1 VSRVHVQVRLGG
13 EAYALPASDVLE
25 VAPLEL
31 PTPIPG
37 ASPFV
42 LGVRNVRG
50 RVVPVFALG
59 ALTGASGAGPAVGG
73 ASGPGRLCVAAHGD
87 RVAGL
92 AVDDV
97 TDVGE
102 LPDGGD
108 VTEGGVVARSL
119 LVGGRLVGVVDVAR
133 LFAELER
140 RGGT

>member
-1 VSRVHVQVRLGG
+1 VSEVHVQVRVGA
-13 EAYALPASDVLE
+13 EAYALPARDVLE
-25 VAPLEL
+25 VAPLES
-31 PTPIPG
+31 PTPVPG
-37 ASPFV
+37 AGPFV

-59 ALTGASGAGPAVGG
+59 ALTGARPAGRRPAA
-73 ASGPGRLCVAAHGD
+73 ASGHGQLCVAAHGD

-92 AVDDV
+92 AVDEV